1 MNFPIQRY
9 NHTKDRLMERYN
21 LSITEEEY
29 LTLCKDL
36 KNAQIIDVYSTN
48 RDIRLFQFK
57 GKNVY
62 FGYNHQLELIN
73 TALPIT
79 TATNK
84 NICKEDVFPNEQ
96 AAVSYMETM
105 NKKDKFKNQFKTT
118 YLCPI
123 CNKWHV
129 SFKTSIEIESL
140 KDSLGK
146 SKEKITQLEGRIVI
160 LKNEIS
166 NLSKV
171 LNLMNVKD
179 EEIEKLS
186 KLMTKDG
193 MVQEE
198 RIWTYLSTCLKNKRD
213 GKDTRLLTYIDSKKF
228 AEMFMEEA
236 TRDYMKILNK

>member
-9 NHTKDRLMERYN
+9 NHTKERLMERYN

-29 LTLCKDL
+29 LALCKDL
-36 KNAQIIDVYSTN
+36 KDAQIIDTYSNN

-84 NICKEDVFPNEQ
+84 NICKSDTFPTEQ

-105 NKKDKFKNQFKTT
+105 NKKDKFKNQFKTA
-118 YLCPI
+118 YLCPV

-129 SFKTSIEIESL
+129 SFRTSIEVESL
-140 KDSLGK
+140 KDLLNK
-146 SKEKITQLEGRIVI
+146 SKEKIAQLESQIVS
-160 LKNEIS
+160 LKNELS
-166 NLSKV
+166 NLSKAF
-171 LNLMNVKD
+171 NLMNVVD
-179 EEIEKLS
+179 EDIERLS

-193 MVQEE
+193 VVQEE

-213 GKDTRLLTYIDSKKF
+213 RKDTRLLTYIDSKKF